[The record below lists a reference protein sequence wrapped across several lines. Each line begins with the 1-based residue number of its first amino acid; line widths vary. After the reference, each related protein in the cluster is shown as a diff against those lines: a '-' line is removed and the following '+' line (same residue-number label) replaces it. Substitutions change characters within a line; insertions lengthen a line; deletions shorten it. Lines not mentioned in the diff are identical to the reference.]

1 VNTHKPA
8 DNVAVITVSYNSS
21 AQLESFLSSAVKSV
35 SDSSHIFVTDNASS
49 DISATR
55 KLCSTFRV
63 NLVELE
69 KNLGYGGAVNAVV
82 SGLPQKFDVL
92 LIANPDTSLNAQ
104 AVTLLAKNALS
115 HHVGAVG
122 PRILNDD
129 GTVYPSARAIPSI
142 RNGIGHA
149 FFANIWTSNP
159 WTKKYLSEAHLQ
171 DATCET
177 GWVSGACLA
186 ISRKTFEDFSGF
198 DDGYFMYFEDVDLG
212 YRLGKAGFTNLYVP
226 EVHVEHIGG
235 ESTKATKTSMLK
247 THHDSAMRFLSVKY
261 KGVMWAPVRG
271 VLKTGLAVRFKI
283 QARKATT

>member
-1 VNTHKPA
+1 MNTHKLA

-21 AQLESFLSSAVKSV
+21 AQLESFLGSAIQSV
-35 SDSSHIFVTDNASS
+35 SDSSHIFVADNASS
-49 DISATR
+49 DISTTR
-55 KLCSTFRV
+55 TLCSRFNV

-69 KNLGYGGAVNAVV
+69 NNLGYGGAVNAVV

-115 HHVGAVG
+115 DNVGAVG

-149 FFANIWTSNP
+149 FFANIWTTNP

-186 ISRKTFEDFSGF
+186 ISRQTFENLTGF

-226 EVHVEHIGG
+226 EVSVTHIGG
-235 ESTKATKTSMLK
+235 VSTKNIKKEMLRS
-247 THHDSAMRFLSVKY
+247 HHESAIKFLDNKY
-261 KGVMWAPVRG
+261 KGIFWAPLRG
-271 VLKTGLAVRFKI
+271 ILRVGLWIRLKAQTR
-283 QARKATT
+283 